1 MQVVR
6 PAIHCDG
13 PGVPGEDAHHHGD
26 SGGLAG
32 AVGAQQAVGLTLG
45 DREADVVDRH
55 QVPVGLAQPF
65 AAQNRVGH
73 ATASPGHPVRD
84 RRSAKRTTAGQP
96 LPLRILAWHNPIQPA
111 ALAPDPGGGVTRPAA
126 VAGPVGTYSYAI
138 ALSTFNRAARI
149 AGMTAAATPTT
160 AESTR

>member
-1 MQVVR
+1 M
-6 PAIHCDG
+6 I
-13 PGVPGEDAHHHGD
+13 
-26 SGGLAG
+26 
-32 AVGAQQAVGLTLG
+32 
-45 DREADVVDRH
+45 VD
-55 QVPVGLAQPF
+55 QPNVLQPVNLSRCAF
-65 AAQNRVGH
+65 
-73 ATASPGHPVRD
+73 S
-84 RRSAKRTTAGQP
+84 
-96 LPLRILAWHNPIQPA
+96 AWHNPIQPA